1 MNNDTAI
8 EVTFPK
14 LNHFWLDSG
23 LLGLYE
29 LLHEAENGTLITLD
43 DSKLTMRG
51 KEEAI
56 EAALAS
62 AYDELVKKYYDLSTK
77 RQRDTTTSYNFYYD
91 SAKDAFV
98 AFPKKKARGIAR
110 LIYDKAPRPAGT
122 VVKWERKERREVEVD
137 GKLVKRTRGMLPTS
151 HAHLQQRMDAFL
163 DRQGLDVTT
172 NGLLVDRPNEIR
184 PKIPKLR
191 LVVRGGKRASACYL
205 CGEDADSFVDASQ
218 TVFPFITGSSGVRS
232 FNTLAGRPEKV
243 CWRCAFIGKFVPVNG
258 FYMTRRDQLFAFFP
272 YSTSLSKMDDIYGML
287 RDFTFDD
294 PNYAKNFEHFLPVGD
309 YAEGFFQRPFEIA
322 FAFFYTLYRKLL
334 VHEADDDRLVFDW
347 DKMLEVTLARAP
359 LEFIVVH
366 AEKKG
371 DTYLG
376 KLVWPFRQTV
386 YFFRLMNAFSEEGVD
401 VKQVMRLLVDRS
413 KTKFEHKTL
422 VRNRVC
428 ERILKQKS
436 VVSLVESYSF
446 SADLSYMKPLV
457 DFVLCYED
465 IIRKEDAMK
474 PEEQETA
481 VRLGKQIGKTVGDAA
496 RDKRAA
502 GGGKGDLFAL
512 RKVRK
517 KVDFLNEVNRLQ
529 FRYNLSIPRD
539 VYEGK
544 LTDSNFAEFKS
555 FCMLA
560 ALNSF
565 NAAARSGKEE

>member
-29 LLHEAENGTLITLD
+29 LLHEAENGTLVTLD
-43 DSKLTMRG
+43 GSKLTMRG

-77 RQRDTTTSYNFYYD
+77 RQRETTTRYNFYYD
-91 SAKDAFV
+91 SAQDAFV

-163 DRQGLDVTT
+163 DKQGLDVTT

-191 LVVRGGKRASACYL
+191 LVVREGKRTSACYL

-322 FAFFYTLYRKLL
+322 FAFFYTLYR
-334 VHEADDDRLVFDW
+334 
-347 DKMLEVTLARAP
+347 
-359 LEFIVVH
+359 
-366 AEKKG
+366 
-371 DTYLG
+371 
-376 KLVWPFRQTV
+376 
-386 YFFRLMNAFSEEGVD
+386 
-401 VKQVMRLLVDRS
+401 
-413 KTKFEHKTL
+413 
-422 VRNRVC
+422 
-428 ERILKQKS
+428 
-436 VVSLVESYSF
+436 
-446 SADLSYMKPLV
+446 
-457 DFVLCYED
+457 
-465 IIRKEDAMK
+465 
-474 PEEQETA
+474 
-481 VRLGKQIGKTVGDAA
+481 
-496 RDKRAA
+496 
-502 GGGKGDLFAL
+502 
-512 RKVRK
+512 
-517 KVDFLNEVNRLQ
+517 
-529 FRYNLSIPRD
+529 
-539 VYEGK
+539 
-544 LTDSNFAEFKS
+544 
-555 FCMLA
+555 
-560 ALNSF
+560 
-565 NAAARSGKEE
+565 